1 MCPIIKKNTCQLYHD
16 NDIIA
21 EQFLLFLFINQS
33 IMKILNI
40 LAILLL
46 SITVSA
52 NNDDLNRLLNERQQQ
67 IVNFQVM
74 QDSVVPGNA
83 RKQSML
89 YNQLLLIKSLDDN
102 LINSTQQL
110 MGVESSIRDSLQTI
124 NSHLLTVSEDRDML
138 QQRTTNDMRMLLIMK
153 VVIGILLL
161 GILLLLYLYFSKTKS
176 KQESVEMVPDS
187 MDTPQLSQERDQ
199 MIKQID
205 ELQKQLTEVKAK
217 NASILNKINKLINDL
232 SSVG

>member
-1 MCPIIKKNTCQLYHD
+1 
-16 NDIIA
+16 
-21 EQFLLFLFINQS
+21 
-33 IMKILNI
+33 MKILNI

-176 KQESVEMVPDS
+176 QQESVETVPDNI
-187 MDTPQLSQERDQ
+187 DTPQLSQERDQ

>member
-1 MCPIIKKNTCQLYHD
+1 
-16 NDIIA
+16 
-21 EQFLLFLFINQS
+21 
-33 IMKILNI
+33 MKILNI

-176 KQESVEMVPDS
+176 QQESVEMVPDS

>member
-1 MCPIIKKNTCQLYHD
+1 
-16 NDIIA
+16 
-21 EQFLLFLFINQS
+21 
-33 IMKILNI
+33 MKILNI

-102 LINSTQQL
+102 IINSTQQL

-161 GILLLLYLYFSKTKS
+161 GILFLLYLYFSKTKS

-187 MDTPQLSQERDQ
+187 MDTPNLSQERDQ

-217 NASILNKINKLINDL
+217 NASILTKINKLISDL

>member
-1 MCPIIKKNTCQLYHD
+1 
-16 NDIIA
+16 
-21 EQFLLFLFINQS
+21 
-33 IMKILNI
+33 MKILNI

-46 SITVSA
+46 TITVSA

-110 MGVESSIRDSLQTI
+110 MGVESSLRDSLQTI

-138 QQRTTNDMRMLLIMK
+138 QHRTTNDMRMLLIMK

-176 KQESVEMVPDS
+176 QQESVETVPDNI
-187 MDTPQLSQERDQ
+187 DTPQLSQERDQ
-199 MIKQID
+199 MIRQID
-205 ELQKQLTEVKAK
+205 ELQKQLTEAKAK

>member
-1 MCPIIKKNTCQLYHD
+1 
-16 NDIIA
+16 
-21 EQFLLFLFINQS
+21 
-33 IMKILNI
+33 MKILNI

-46 SITVSA
+46 TITVSA

-74 QDSVVPGNA
+74 QDSVVSGNA

-102 LINSTQQL
+102 IINSTQQL

-161 GILLLLYLYFSKTKS
+161 GILFLLYLYFSKTKS
-176 KQESVEMVPDS
+176 KQESVETVPDS
-187 MDTPQLSQERDQ
+187 INTSKLSQERDL
-199 MIKQID
+199 MINQID

-217 NASILNKINKLINDL
+217 NASILNKINKLISDL

>member
-1 MCPIIKKNTCQLYHD
+1 
-16 NDIIA
+16 
-21 EQFLLFLFINQS
+21 
-33 IMKILNI
+33 MKILNI